1 MIDFLRKRNKEPYA
15 WVYLRNSPAVK
26 VTGGIDWEVCED
38 WTRVNG
44 ANGETR
50 AFFKTD
56 LIVAIVQEG
65 KVECN

>member
-1 MIDFLRKRNKEPYA
+1 MIDFLKKGNKEPYA
-15 WVYLRNSPAVK
+15 WVYLKGSPAVK
-26 VTGGIDWEVCED
+26 VEGGIDWEVADD

-44 ANGETR
+44 VHGETR

-65 KVECN
+65 EVE